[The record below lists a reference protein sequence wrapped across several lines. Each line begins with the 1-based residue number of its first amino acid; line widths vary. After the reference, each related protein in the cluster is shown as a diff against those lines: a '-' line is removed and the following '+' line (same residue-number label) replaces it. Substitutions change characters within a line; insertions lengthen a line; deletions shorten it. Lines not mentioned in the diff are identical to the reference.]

1 MKERAASISVSVHCK
16 VLTEGEE
23 IQCIHNGTFY
33 GSCHVAVRAG
43 RGKSVHTHGLRF
55 KDPSTNTWKTVVSP
69 TTFVRRMLPQHH
81 PAKKQARLNGWVS
94 SVRVRQRQSLQH
106 IKARVI
112 ADQQL
117 KADAATDDS
126 TAPLFIIVDIDEEE
140 EDNDDEIQTDL
151 LPVPV
156 ANYTERRQVG
166 DVVEALS
173 RGFTV
178 DSSIKFQQW
187 DLDVQHS
194 GDSVLACIVAGAL
207 GMNALDQ
214 EWLQTA
220 VRKLL
225 AAKQPTADMRD
236 EMEAGYLPATGSD
249 LQTAASAFKIDITL
263 LGKREQQTDSN
274 ETQRTTVT
282 TYRAYPADDTK
293 NAALRHVLLQTVRQC
308 NEQLQ
313 EPLVVDLLT
322 ICVDTDTVAVGKWP
336 DGVLQL
342 IGKHRRAS
350 LCSNDDN
357 IFEVKH
363 EGPMLVCYQDHGNG
377 ERTKVASVPYSN
389 ATTAT
394 PQCQQQNYGDNSSS
408 ASSNRIQ
415 SNIASTGD
423 YKRNIQGIHDQI
435 SLYAYK
441 ILTDVNTK
449 QQRLE
454 AAEA

>member
-1 MKERAASISVSVHCK
+1 
-16 VLTEGEE
+16 
-23 IQCIHNGTFY
+23 
-33 GSCHVAVRAG
+33 
-43 RGKSVHTHGLRF
+43 
-55 KDPSTNTWKTVVSP
+55 
-69 TTFVRRMLPQHH
+69 MLPQHH

-94 SVRVRQRQSLQH
+94 SVRVRQRQSLQQ
-106 IKARVI
+106 IKDRVI
-112 ADQQL
+112 ADQRL
-117 KADAATDDS
+117 KADATSDDS

-156 ANYTERRQVG
+156 ANYTERRQV
-166 DVVEALS
+166 DDAVEALR
-173 RGFTV
+173 RGSTV
-178 DSSIKFQQW
+178 DSSIKLQRW
-187 DLDVQHS
+187 NLDVQHS
-194 GDSVLACIVAGAL
+194 DDSVLACIVAGAL

-220 VRKLL
+220 VRKVL

-236 EMEAGYLPATGSD
+236 EMEAGYLPATESD
-249 LQTAASAFKIDITL
+249 LRIAASAFKIDITL

-293 NAALRHVLLQTVRQC
+293 NAALRHVLLQTVREC

-322 ICVDTDTVAVGKWP
+322 ICGDTDTAAVGKWP

-342 IGKHRRAS
+342 IGRHRRAS
-350 LCSNDDN
+350 LCSSDDN
-357 IFEVKH
+357 MFEVKH

-377 ERTKVASVPYSN
+377 ERTKVASVPYSD
-389 ATTAT
+389 ATGV
-394 PQCQQQNYGDNSSS
+394 QQSNGDSGSS
-408 ASSNRIQ
+408 ASSNRMQ

-423 YKRNIQGIHDQI
+423 YKRMIQGIHDEI
-435 SLYAYK
+435 SLSAYQM
-441 ILTDVNTK
+441 LTD
-449 QQRLE
+449 
-454 AAEA
+454 